1 MDRHGF
7 KQHGRA
13 ILETAKDHLA
23 SALQGAPDEGWTAVE
38 WAEAAGL
45 LLDDAKFPAVFAHH
59 LGPVL
64 LVEGRA
70 ASAGDGA
77 LPRYRSAASRPRQ
90 PETVGAAATAAPQ
103 VWGTASNAAIQAVG
117 APTQGAPQGVA
128 DEGQDSPPEGHEGP
142 WIP

>member
-23 SALQGAPDEGWTAVE
+23 SALEGAPDEGWTAVE

-45 LLDDAKFPAVFAHH
+45 LIDDAKFPAVFAHH
-59 LGPVL
+59 IGPVL
-64 LVEGRA
+64 LRDGRA

-77 LPRYRSAASRPRQ
+77 LSRYRSAAQKQTQ
-90 PETVGAAATAAPQ
+90 PGTTAAAATAAPQ
-103 VWGTASNAAIQAVG
+103 VWASASESTVQSSG
-117 APTQGAPQGVA
+117 GPAPSVPRGVA
-128 DEGQDSPPEGHEGP
+128 DEGQDSPPDDHDGP